1 MSRLFISH
9 SSQNNAEAAAL
20 LKWLREQGWDDVFLD
35 ITPDRGIAAGEKW
48 ERSLNEAASRC
59 EAVLFLVS
67 RPWIA
72 SRWCRKEYDLARRLN
87 KRLFGALVEVI
98 PVAELPSEVTETFQM
113 VDLAS
118 GQDHRMIRTE
128 LPRTHEEIH
137 VTFSNEGLA
146 RLKDGLARAGLD
158 PRFFAWPPDADP
170 GRSPYR
176 GLKALEAEDAGIFFG
191 RDAPIVEGLDM
202 LRGLAEAAAPRL
214 FVIIGAS
221 GAGKS
226 SFLRAGLLPR
236 LARDDRTFLALPVI
250 RPEGGAVTGE
260 SGLLPAL
267 EAALAARGIPQ
278 SRAAIRTALA
288 GGAATLK
295 PLLARLAG
303 RAQTVMPDAEGAAKP
318 PMVTISI
325 DQAEELFRQDCEGEE
340 LLAFVRD
347 LVTADDPAVIVL
359 FTIRSDSYDHL
370 ETAKPLE
377 GLRQRTL
384 PLLPMPRGAYQTVIE
399 GPAARLAGTNR
410 PLAIEARLTQR
421 LLEDIE
427 RGGGSDALPL
437 LAFTL
442 GQLYLDFGGGG
453 ALRLEDYEE
462 FGGIRGAI
470 EAAVRRAMVAA
481 DHDARLPRDPAS
493 RLLLLRRGLIPWLA
507 NVDPETASPRRR
519 RVPLSDIP
527 REAEPLIRL
536 LVEQRLLSIDRS
548 VLRDTAGERVET
560 TIEPAHEALLRQW
573 GLLRGWLEEDF
584 SALTILEAVKRAAR
598 DWVANARGQD
608 WLNHTG
614 TRLAEAE
621 TIAARQDLAG
631 DLGET
636 ARDYLAG
643 CRTRDD
649 AEEEA
654 RLQRIENERRL
665 AESQLRLAE
674 ADRLAAEEK
683 AAAAQARA
691 AASRRFARL
700 TIAATVAVAIGL
712 AAAGGF
718 AALNQM
724 QKQRTADALASAEAG
739 RWVAK
744 SQAELR
750 DDDPVE
756 AMRSAL
762 RAYRQL
768 PREDTRSALLA
779 ALLDIPNLAG
789 TVKLPDGP
797 AQALAWLDGGTLG
810 FASQGGVLR
819 RIPVPGQPGDRT
831 FDAAAWPSPP
841 VEDLKAGHAFVRA
854 IRRVAPDRVVAA
866 LSDGSVLAIGRSD
879 PKAVELVRPGPNTV
893 VDAAAIGRTGALVAS
908 AANGEGLSLA
918 TCDGQSCTTRRLS
931 EGPALSVAIDE
942 SETKVAM
949 GDEGGNVFVFE
960 PSGAPHGRTVALGSP
975 VTSIGFGEGGAWL
988 AAGTA
993 SGEAV
998 IVDPVQG
1005 SVVLRAGMSTRP
1017 VGSVAASPVGTKA
1030 AFSCGETTAC
1040 LWWLRRSEASGVAS
1054 AGSTRLP
1061 GQRGVV
1067 VATAWSPA
1075 GDRLATAF
1083 SDGIVRVWRS
1093 DATGQVG
1100 AAFRPERMVNLLRV
1114 QASPDGSL
1122 VAAGGGDGAVRI
1134 WDRRTHALRRVL
1146 HRPGG
1151 EFETRSVAW
1160 APDGRI
1166 AAVHDDGAV
1175 AIWPASGGDGEPVVK
1190 RWDANA
1196 NPGLAWTGGGR
1207 MLAVALGDGRIAL
1220 HDPATGQDAFLPA
1233 IGPGTDPWG
1242 LLASPDGASLVA
1254 TYVRGEI
1261 RRWQPAAK
1269 THTVLRSAADRP
1281 AGERGGPESLSES
1294 PDGRRLAVTADDE
1307 DVRVLDRS
1315 AGTWTTL
1322 RTESPQTK
1330 AVAFS
1335 PDGAR
1340 LAALG
1345 VDGRLYL
1352 WTVAAT
1358 GFERHLSLQPSAG
1371 PTQLGSRRPANGL
1384 SWAGPDTLVVATSGG
1399 TLQAIGFDE
1408 AAWVRRAETLDL
1420 AVAPG
1425 P

>member
-20 LKWLREQGWDDVFLD
+20 LKWLKEQGWDDVFLD

-98 PVAELPSEVTETFQM
+98 PVAELPSEVTDTFQM

-128 LPRTHEEIH
+128 LPRTHEEVH

-158 PRFFAWPPDADP
+158 PRFFAWPPDSDP

-191 RDAPIVEGLDM
+191 RDAPIVEGLDE
-202 LRGLAEAAAPRL
+202 LRGLAEVAAPRL

-267 EAALAARGIPQ
+267 EAALAARGMPQ

-295 PLLARLAG
+295 PLLARLSG
-303 RAQTVMPDAEGAAKP
+303 RARTVTPDSEGGAKP
-318 PMVTISI
+318 PMVTIAI
-325 DQAEELFRQDCEGEE
+325 DQAEELFREGTEGEE
-340 LLAFVRD
+340 LLGLVRD
-347 LVTADDPAVIVL
+347 LVTSDDPAVIAL

-370 ETAKPLE
+370 ETAKALE

-399 GPAARLAGTNR
+399 GPAARLAGTGR

-453 ALRLEDYEE
+453 ALRVADYEE

-470 EAAVRRAMVAA
+470 EAAVRRAMMAA
-481 DHDARLPRDPAS
+481 DRDPRLPRDPEA
-493 RLLLLRRGLIPWLA
+493 RFLLLRRGLIPWLA

-527 REAEPLIRL
+527 KEAEPLIRL

-548 VLRDTAGERVET
+548 LVRDATGERIET

-584 SALTILEAVKRAAR
+584 AALTILEAVKRAAR
-598 DWVANARGQD
+598 DWVANARGTD

-621 TIAARQDLAG
+621 AIAARQDLAG

-643 CRTRDD
+643 CRARDD
-649 AEEEA
+649 AEEEDRRERA
-654 RLQRIENERRL
+654 ENERRL

-674 ADRLAAEEK
+674 ADRLASEEK
-683 AAAAQARA
+683 AAAAQSRA
-691 AASRRFARL
+691 DAARRFARL
-700 TIAATVAVAIGL
+700 AVGATVAIALGL

-718 AALNQM
+718 AVLNQM

-779 ALLDIPNLAG
+779 ALLDIPNLSG

-810 FASQGGVLR
+810 FASQAGILR
-819 RIPVPGQPGDRT
+819 RIPVPGAPGDRVP
-831 FDAAAWPSPP
+831 DAAAWPSPP
-841 VEDLKAGHAFVRA
+841 IEDLKAGHAFVRA
-854 IRRVAPDRVVAA
+854 LRRVAPDRIVAA
-866 LSDGSVLAIGRSD
+866 LSDGSVLALRRSE
-879 PKAVELVRPGPNTV
+879 PKAVELVRAGPNTV
-893 VDAAAIGRTGALVAS
+893 VDAAAIGRTGVVVAT

-918 TCDGQSCTTRRLS
+918 TCDARACTTRRLS
-931 EGPALSVAIDE
+931 DGTALSVAIDE
-942 SETKVAM
+942 GETKVAM
-949 GDEGGNVFVFE
+949 GDEGGNVFVFDLA
-960 PSGAPHGRTVALGSP
+960 GAPVGQTVGLGSP
-975 VTSIGFGEGGAWL
+975 VTSLGFGEGGAWL
-988 AAGTA
+988 VAGTA
-993 SGEAV
+993 SGEAA
-998 IVDPVQG
+998 IVDPAG
-1005 SVVLRAGMSTRP
+1005 GGVVVRAMLSTRP
-1017 VGSVAASPVGTKA
+1017 VGSIAVSPAGPEA
-1030 AFSCGETTAC
+1030 AFSCGDTAAC
-1040 LWWLRRSEASGVAS
+1040 LWWLRRSEATVAA
-1054 AGSTRLP
+1054 AGATRLP
-1061 GQRGVV
+1061 GQRGPA

-1083 SDGIVRVWRS
+1083 SDGTIRVWRP
-1093 DATGQVG
+1093 DAAGQVG
-1100 AAFRPERMVNLLRV
+1100 AALRPERVANLLRV
-1114 QASPDGSL
+1114 QAGPDGSL
-1122 VAAGGGDGAVRI
+1122 VAAGGSDGAVRI
-1134 WDRRTHALRRVL
+1134 WDRRTGALRRVL
-1146 HRPGG
+1146 QRPGG
-1151 EFETRSVAW
+1151 ELEVRSVAW

-1166 AAVHDDGAV
+1166 AAIHEDGAV
-1175 AIWPASGGDGEPVVK
+1175 AIWPAAGGEPVVK

-1196 NPGLAWTGGGR
+1196 NPGLAWVEGGR
-1207 MLAVALGDGRIAL
+1207 LLAVALGDGRIAL
-1220 HDPATGQDAFLPA
+1220 HDPANGQDEFLPA
-1233 IGPGTDPWG
+1233 IGPGADPWG
-1242 LLASPDGASLVA
+1242 LLASPDGGSLVA
-1254 TYVRGEI
+1254 TYVKGEI

-1269 THTVLRSAADRP
+1269 SHTILRPGADRP
-1281 AGERGGPESLSES
+1281 VAERGGPESLSES
-1294 PDGRRLAVTADDE
+1294 PDGRWLAVTADDE
-1307 DVRVLDRS
+1307 DVRVLDRT
-1315 AGTWTTL
+1315 AGTWTAL
-1322 RTESPQTK
+1322 KTESPQTK

-1335 PDGAR
+1335 PNGVR
-1340 LAALG
+1340 LAGLG
-1345 VDGRLYL
+1345 TDGRLYL
-1352 WTVAAT
+1352 WTVGPS

-1371 PTQLGSRRPANGL
+1371 PALSGPRRPANGL
-1384 SWAGPDTLVVATSGG
+1384 AWAGRETLVVASASG
-1399 TLQAIGFDE
+1399 TLQMIGFDE

-1420 AVAPG
+1420 AVGPG